1 MVHYGSLWCIMVQ
14 YGASWCIMVYYCAI
28 WYFIVHF
35 GELQCIMVHY
45 GALLCIMAAYGAIW
59 CIMVYY
65 GALWCIV
72 VHCGAF
78 NTADFK
84 NQFSRKIKPNK
95 RKHYSHGPKISNTI
109 LCQIRVGRSYLKSH
123 TFSIGHADTNTCSCD
138 NTTPETPL
146 HFFINCPR
154 FTEARRTLFDQV
166 EQSFIPKFKNLPQ
179 KRQLEILTEGF
190 EPENHGLKRINIKII
205 KQTQFYI
212 LKTKRFSK
220 P

>member
-1 MVHYGSLWCIMVQ
+1 MPLRNFSDQNRSEGFIHFPYTKE
-14 YGASWCIMVYYCAI
+14 YYSKSFFPT
-28 WYFIVHF
+28 YTR
-35 GELQCIMVHY
+35 
-45 GALLCIMAAYGAIW
+45 AYNKIDKP
-59 CIMVYY
+59 IRNS
-65 GALWCIV
+65 
-72 VHCGAF
+72 

-84 NQFSRKIKPNK
+84 NQLSRKIKPNK

-123 TFSIGHADTNTCSCD
+123 AFSIGHADTNTCSCD

-190 EPENHGLKRINIKII
+190 EPENHELKRINIKII